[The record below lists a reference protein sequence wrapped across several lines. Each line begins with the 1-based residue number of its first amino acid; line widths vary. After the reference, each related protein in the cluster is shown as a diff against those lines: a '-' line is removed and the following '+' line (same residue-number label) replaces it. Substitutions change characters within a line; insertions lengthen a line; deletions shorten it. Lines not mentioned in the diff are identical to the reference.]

1 MDWEV
6 AQWAKLR
13 GPGST
18 AFTDLLMIEGVCG
31 ALGLSYK
38 NSVELNKIIDTKIPS
53 HRPRFVHHKACV
65 AGETYD
71 LFSRDI
77 LECVRALYGDPEHA
91 QYLSFAPERHYAD
104 ADKTQRLYH
113 DLCTGEWWWATQD
126 VLEQSKPGATIIPI
140 IISSDKTQI
149 TLFRNKTAYP
159 VYLTIGNLPKSI
171 RRKPSRRG
179 QILLAYLPTTR
190 LTQITNKASRRR
202 TLANLFH
209 ACMSRIVEPLKSAG
223 VDGMVLMSGD
233 GITRHCHPIFAAFV
247 GDYPEQCLVTGTMN
261 GDCPVCT
268 CPHNELGKHP
278 SQHELRDL
286 DAILDTLEL
295 LGSPLYTQACHDLRI
310 KPLQHP
316 FWEDLPY
323 LNIFQSITP
332 DILHQLYQGVMK
344 HMIGWVTEI
353 VGAAEIDA
361 RVRRLPPN
369 HSMRIFQKG
378 ITTLSRVS
386 GVEHKQ
392 MSRFLLGLVV
402 DVRLPGNAS
411 PARLVRATRS
421 LLDFL
426 YLAQFPVHS
435 NSSIDA
441 LETMLDEF
449 HANKGV
455 FEDLGIRN
463 NFNIPKLHFLQHYAR
478 SIKLFGTT
486 DNFNT
491 EATERLHIDFAKD
504 AYAATNHK
512 DEFWQMT
519 KWLERK
525 EKVLQ
530 HANFIMW
537 RRNLIATNSNI
548 TVACPA
554 ELWQPPDL
562 ASLFHIKMT
571 RHPSRKLV
579 PFQEITSAS
588 SFGAIHFVPALARF
602 IVQYNHPTL
611 SFQQIEDRATN
622 IHLPCD
628 SVPVFHRIKFWNNEI
643 HATETLDSVHAQPA
657 VKNGEGR
664 VVKAARFDTC
674 LVQVR
679 NVDMPPA
686 SIQDLRVAQ
695 VRVVFSLPQTV
706 VKRYFNPQNPPP
718 QHLAYVEWFSAFSPL
733 PDTHSG
739 LYKVRRLVRDGEHQ
753 VSIVP
758 VSLIS
763 RSAHLL
769 PKWGGAVPAE
779 WMSLEVLD
787 TCDTF
792 FLNVFKDMYT
802 YFNVG

>member
-1 MDWEV
+1 MGWEPPRNLECNVQSPTPENSKLDEGEHEQLCNAPVTIEHFGGKAGALLHDVPQVKISEYTHYSVDVEGSVKNPWAPFNSQMDWEV

-13 GPGST
+13 GPGLT
-18 AFTDLLMIEGVCG
+18 AFTDLLMIEG
-31 ALGLSYK
+31 

-53 HRPRFVHHKACV
+53 CQPRFVHHKACV
-65 AGETYD
+65 A
-71 LFSRDI
+71 
-77 LECVRALYGDPEHA
+77 ALYSDPEHA

-104 ADKTQRLYH
+104 ADKTQCLYH
-113 DLCTGEWWWATQD
+113 DLCTGEWWWATQ
-126 VLEQSKPGATIIPI
+126 V
-140 IISSDKTQI
+140 
-149 TLFRNKTAYP
+149 R
-159 VYLTIGNLPKSI
+159 
-171 RRKPSRRG
+171 
-179 QILLAYLPTTR
+179 QILLVYLPTTR
-190 LTQITNKASRRR
+190 LTQITNKASQRC

-209 ACMSRIVEPLKSAG
+209 ACMSHIVEPLKSAG

-233 GITRHCHPIFAAFV
+233 GITQHCHPIFATF
-247 GDYPEQCLVTGTMN
+247 CLVTGIMN

-286 DAILDTLEL
+286 NAILDTLEL
-295 LGSPLYTQACHDLRI
+295 LGLPLYTQACHDLHI

-344 HMIGWVTEI
+344 HMISWVTEI
-353 VGAAEIDA
+353 VGAAKIDA
-361 RVRRLPPN
+361 
-369 HSMRIFQKG
+369 QKG
-378 ITTLSRVS
+378 IMTLSHVS

-392 MSRFLLGLVV
+392 MSHFLLGLII
-402 DVRLPGNAS
+402 DVRLPGNAF
-411 PARLVRATRS
+411 PARLVRTTRS

-426 YLAQFPVHS
+426 YLTQFPVHS
-435 NSSIDA
+435 NSSIDT
-441 LETMLDEF
+441 LETTLDEF

-478 SIKLFGTT
+478 SIKLFGMT
-486 DNFNT
+486 DNFNM

-519 KWLERK
+519 K
-525 EKVLQ
+525 
-530 HANFIMW
+530 
-537 RRNLIATNSNI
+537 
-548 TVACPA
+548 
-554 ELWQPPDL
+554 
-562 ASLFHIKMT
+562 
-571 RHPSRKLV
+571 
-579 PFQEITSAS
+579 
-588 SFGAIHFVPALARF
+588 F
-602 IVQYNHPTL
+602 IVQYNHLML
-611 SFQQIEDRATN
+611 SFQQIEDHATN

-628 SVPVFHRIKFWNNEI
+628 SVPVFHHIKFWNNEI

-657 VKNGEGR
+657 VR
-664 VVKAARFDTC
+664 
-674 LVQVR
+674 
-679 NVDMPPA
+679 
-686 SIQDLRVAQ
+686 I
-695 VRVVFSLPQTV
+695 VFSLPQMV
-706 VKRYFNPQNPPP
+706 VKQYFNPQNPPP

-739 LYKVRRLVRDGEHQ
+739 LYKVRQLVRDGECQ

-758 VSLIS
+758 
-763 RSAHLL
+763 
-769 PKWGGAVPAE
+769 WGGAVPAE

-787 TCDTF
+787 TCATF